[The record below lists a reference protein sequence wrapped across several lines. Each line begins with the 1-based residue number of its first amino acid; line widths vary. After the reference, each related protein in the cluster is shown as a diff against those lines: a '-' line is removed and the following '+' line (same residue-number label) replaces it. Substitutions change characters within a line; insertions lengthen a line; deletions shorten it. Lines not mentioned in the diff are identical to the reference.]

1 MITPS
6 LVEETTVRLLRTAA
20 VQLPDW
26 VLGDL
31 QRALDRETS
40 EESKAQLRIM
50 MQNASLAESVEAPI
64 CQDTGIA
71 VFYVRGRNDPALED
85 AIVEGCR
92 RATRE
97 IPLRPNAVTPLG
109 RKNDGSNVGKGV
121 PHVNFL
127 PPVDGIEIGVQL
139 KGAGSENM
147 TALAMLDPVQ
157 GAKGVKSFVL
167 DTVAKAGSRPCP
179 PTYVG
184 IGVGGTADHACAM
197 SRSALM
203 RLPHPNPSREEA
215 AIEAELEEMINT
227 LGIGPMGL
235 GGKTTCLRV
244 AMETAH
250 CHTASLPVCVS
261 FQCWAF
267 RTASAHITPEG
278 LVRFKQE
285 GF

>member
-20 VQLPDW
+20 TQLPEW

-31 QRALDRETS
+31 HRAIEAERS
-40 EESKAQLRIM
+40 EEARAQLRIM
-50 MQNASLAESVEAPI
+50 LQNAALAESIGSPI

-85 AIVEGCR
+85 AIIEGCR

-97 IPLRPNAVTPLG
+97 IPLRPNAVTPFD

-121 PHVNFL
+121 PHIHFL
-127 PPVDGIEIGVQL
+127 SPTEGIEIGVQL

-147 TALAMLDPVQ
+147 TALVMLDPVQ
-157 GAKGVKSFVL
+157 GAKGVKAFVL

-184 IGVGGTADHACAM
+184 IGVGGNADHACAM
-197 SRSALM
+197 AKEALM
-203 RLPHPNPSREEA
+203 RLPLPNPVQAEA
-215 AIEAELEEMINT
+215 AIEAGLAAAINT

-235 GGKTTCLRV
+235 GGNNTCLRV
-244 AMETAH
+244 ALETAH

-267 RTASAHITPEG
+267 RRASARITPEG
-278 LVRFKQE
+278 LVRFGQE

>member
-20 VQLPDW
+20 TKLPTW
-26 VLGDL
+26 VLGDIH
-31 QRALDRETS
+31 RALDGEERE
-40 EESKAQLRIM
+40 EAMAQLRVM
-50 MQNASLAESVEAPI
+50 LQNAALAERAEVPM

-71 VFYVRGRNDPALED
+71 VFYVRGGNDPALEA
-85 AIVEGCR
+85 AIVDGCR

-97 IPLRPNAVTPLG
+97 IPLRPNAVTALA

-121 PHVNFL
+121 PHINFL
-127 PPVDGIEIGVQL
+127 PPGEGLEIGVQL

-147 TALAMLDPVQ
+147 TELAMLDPVQ
-157 GAKGVKSFVL
+157 GAKGVKAFVL
-167 DTVAKAGSRPCP
+167 DTVARAGSRPCP

-184 IGVGGTADHACAM
+184 VGIGGTADHACAM
-197 SRSALM
+197 SKEALM
-203 RLPHPNPSREEA
+203 RLPRANPAKAEA
-215 AIEAELEEMINT
+215 AMEQELAEAINT

-235 GGKTTCLRV
+235 GGRSTCLRV
-244 AMETAH
+244 AVETAH

-267 RTASAHITPEG
+267 RKAAAHITPEG
-278 LVRFKQE
+278 LVRFSQE